1 MTKTRKTIGVMVGGI
16 TDDFTRFLCKGL
28 REAAKEQDVNMVV
41 LPGKFLDRDYAQ
53 NTDIMYE
60 YQYDTLFSSV
70 QKGRL
75 DGIIV
80 AANCI
85 GCYTT
90 KERMVEFMHHYDGIP
105 CVLVSSDLEG
115 YVNVSYDNDRG
126 IRQGINYLVQDLH
139 YTKIG
144 MVGGTKE
151 NSDAMERKAT
161 FESALWKNGIL
172 PQEKRYV
179 EGDLTGNAHSA
190 YARLLDDNP
199 DLEADFCVNDETAAG
214 FYEELKAR
222 GLMPGRDISVFGY
235 DDTEWCSQIYPT
247 LSSVRADV
255 SKLGSKACELLC
267 RMMQGE
273 KVSSVR
279 LPTDLVIRNSFC
291 RGNQE
296 EVDAR
301 IDVLEKY
308 ESMNHWADELFGK
321 QKRVNFE
328 MKNFILKLLC
338 FEKGTDQSFGEI
350 LATMEWLKIHN
361 AFLYIYEEPVIHL
374 NHELFQMPEQLLLKA
389 SELHG
394 NVENIPAIHQKKK
407 AKNIFRFSRL
417 GMSDRAWMVTLP
429 LYANEML
436 YGILVCDLTDEVL
449 EYGEFLSNQISA
461 AVKMLNLLKNNEN
474 IQKQLEE
481 SLYVLKENNLE
492 LETLSKKDPLTGI
505 CNRRG
510 FFEYAEPMLKKARAA
525 EKTFLVLY
533 ADMNNLKIINDRYGH
548 EEGDYSLH
556 TIAEILAE
564 IVQKEQTGDGV
575 VARIGGDEYAC
586 ALMTEKKKELLLQEL
601 YDAFTVRN
609 EQSDKPYNVTVSIG
623 ACALEPGDE
632 HSLADALSLADE
644 QLYEVKKLRKK
655 DVAKI
660 PLQAE
665 PQR

>member
-1 MTKTRKTIGVMVGGI
+1 
-16 TDDFTRFLCKGL
+16 
-28 REAAKEQDVNMVV
+28 
-41 LPGKFLDRDYAQ
+41 
-53 NTDIMYE
+53 
-60 YQYDTLFSSV
+60 
-70 QKGRL
+70 
-75 DGIIV
+75 
-80 AANCI
+80 
-85 GCYTT
+85 
-90 KERMVEFMHHYDGIP
+90 
-105 CVLVSSDLEG
+105 
-115 YVNVSYDNDRG
+115 
-126 IRQGINYLVQDLH
+126 
-139 YTKIG
+139 
-144 MVGGTKE
+144 
-151 NSDAMERKAT
+151 
-161 FESALWKNGIL
+161 
-172 PQEKRYV
+172 
-179 EGDLTGNAHSA
+179 
-190 YARLLDDNP
+190 
-199 DLEADFCVNDETAAG
+199 
-214 FYEELKAR
+214 
-222 GLMPGRDISVFGY
+222 
-235 DDTEWCSQIYPT
+235 
-247 LSSVRADV
+247 
-255 SKLGSKACELLC
+255 
-267 RMMQGE
+267 
-273 KVSSVR
+273 
-279 LPTDLVIRNSFC
+279 
-291 RGNQE
+291 
-296 EVDAR
+296 
-301 IDVLEKY
+301 
-308 ESMNHWADELFGK
+308 
-321 QKRVNFE
+321 
-328 MKNFILKLLC
+328 
-338 FEKGTDQSFGEI
+338 
-350 LATMEWLKIHN
+350 
-361 AFLYIYEEPVIHL
+361 
-374 NHELFQMPEQLLLKA
+374 
-389 SELHG
+389 
-394 NVENIPAIHQKKK
+394 
-407 AKNIFRFSRL
+407 
-417 GMSDRAWMVTLP
+417 MSDRAWMVTLP

-436 YGILVCDLTDEVL
+436 YGILMFDLTDEVL

>member
-1 MTKTRKTIGVMVGGI
+1 
-16 TDDFTRFLCKGL
+16 
-28 REAAKEQDVNMVV
+28 
-41 LPGKFLDRDYAQ
+41 
-53 NTDIMYE
+53 
-60 YQYDTLFSSV
+60 
-70 QKGRL
+70 
-75 DGIIV
+75 
-80 AANCI
+80 
-85 GCYTT
+85 
-90 KERMVEFMHHYDGIP
+90 
-105 CVLVSSDLEG
+105 
-115 YVNVSYDNDRG
+115 
-126 IRQGINYLVQDLH
+126 
-139 YTKIG
+139 
-144 MVGGTKE
+144 
-151 NSDAMERKAT
+151 
-161 FESALWKNGIL
+161 
-172 PQEKRYV
+172 
-179 EGDLTGNAHSA
+179 
-190 YARLLDDNP
+190 
-199 DLEADFCVNDETAAG
+199 
-214 FYEELKAR
+214 
-222 GLMPGRDISVFGY
+222 
-235 DDTEWCSQIYPT
+235 
-247 LSSVRADV
+247 
-255 SKLGSKACELLC
+255 
-267 RMMQGE
+267 MMQGE

-301 IDVLEKY
+301 NDVLEKY

-623 ACALEPGDE
+623 ACALEPDDE
-632 HSLADALSLADE
+632 HRLADALSLADE

-660 PLQAE
+660 PLQA
-665 PQR
+665 